1 MAKNRKIPFGYMM
14 KNGAITTNPK
24 EVLAVVTIFRSYLNG
39 DSLTAIAQSMEVPY
53 NEGVAWNK
61 NMVKRIIENEK
72 YLGTDKYPHLID
84 ENTFR
89 RANVAKVAK
98 ATSLCVITDD
108 LQEIRNHTFC
118 KECGH
123 RLFRKGGNTRSEKW
137 DCCRKECY
145 NRIGSIFR
153 CDTAARSPVI
163 PMKRGFSM
171 KYRHILAAAILT
183 VILTYT
189 LAGCGEESSTPQQPL
204 SSDQL
209 AELQAQAQAIIGKE
223 EQNDSDDQEASK
235 PSAPS
240 SGDALCD
247 LLNENRAEKDQ
258 FLTQLTLD
266 ADCFLAAQQRVL
278 ELSNDQSLQQ
288 SHKRPDGSSW
298 ETCFAVSPTAYGEVI
313 LSGMADVQR
322 VYSAMMQETTLRAYV
337 QSADY
342 TNFGYAC
349 NETQTIWV
357 LIFSA

>member
-1 MAKNRKIPFGYMM
+1 
-14 KNGAITTNPK
+14 
-24 EVLAVVTIFRSYLNG
+24 
-39 DSLTAIAQSMEVPY
+39 
-53 NEGVAWNK
+53 
-61 NMVKRIIENEK
+61 
-72 YLGTDKYPHLID
+72 
-84 ENTFR
+84 
-89 RANVAKVAK
+89 
-98 ATSLCVITDD
+98 
-108 LQEIRNHTFC
+108 
-118 KECGH
+118 
-123 RLFRKGGNTRSEKW
+123 
-137 DCCRKECY
+137 
-145 NRIGSIFR
+145 
-153 CDTAARSPVI
+153 
-163 PMKRGFSM
+163 M

-349 NETQTIWV
+349 NETQTIWI
-357 LIFSA
+357 LIFLHNAHTKIALMAKYWNIFQSSWNGLTFSYISCIINKSLA